1 MIKDRIKS
9 TKEKLSNPQNDY
21 GKRYKITDYI
31 LFFFV
36 FSFIGWI
43 WEVCLVLVQTG
54 KLVNRGVLFG
64 PWLPIYGSGGVLILL
79 LLRKVFKK
87 PVITFFSMTVLCTI
101 IEYFTSWYL
110 EVTRGVRWWDYSNYL
125 VNING
130 RVCLGT
136 IVPFGLL
143 GLFIMYVLNP
153 FFLGQIGK
161 LSEMWLNILFWSL
174 LAIYICDNVISGIVV
189 RAIKTT
195 EKGFGKELDNT
206 EEITNKVKDIL
217 RQKSIL
223 HRRLINAYP
232 KIQAVKFKIKE
243 KKQEIK
249 KYSEEIQNNIEE
261 KSNLIKEQIEQK
273 SNKLKEKIKNE
284 DLKKEDKK

>member
-1 MIKDRIKS
+1 M
-9 TKEKLSNPQNDY
+9 EKI
-21 GKRYKITDYI
+21 YKA
-31 LFFFV
+31 
-36 FSFIGWI
+36 
-43 WEVCLVLVQTG
+43 
-54 KLVNRGVLFG
+54 
-64 PWLPIYGSGGVLILL
+64 
-79 LLRKVFKK
+79 
-87 PVITFFSMTVLCTI
+87 
-101 IEYFTSWYL
+101 
-110 EVTRGVRWWDYSNYL
+110 RWWDYSQKKF
-125 VNING
+125 NING

-189 RAIKTT
+189 SAIKTT

-273 SNKLKEKIKNE
+273 SNELKEEIKNE

>member
-1 MIKDRIKS
+1 
-9 TKEKLSNPQNDY
+9 
-21 GKRYKITDYI
+21 
-31 LFFFV
+31 
-36 FSFIGWI
+36 
-43 WEVCLVLVQTG
+43 
-54 KLVNRGVLFG
+54 
-64 PWLPIYGSGGVLILL
+64 
-79 LLRKVFKK
+79 
-87 PVITFFSMTVLCTI
+87 
-101 IEYFTSWYL
+101 
-110 EVTRGVRWWDYSNYL
+110 
-125 VNING
+125 
-130 RVCLGT
+130 
-136 IVPFGLL
+136 
-143 GLFIMYVLNP
+143 
-153 FFLGQIGK
+153 
-161 LSEMWLNILFWSL
+161 MWLNILFWSL

-273 SNKLKEKIKNE
+273 SNKVKEKIKNE

>member
-87 PVITFFSMTVLCTI
+87 PVITFFSMTVLCTS

-110 EVTRGVRWWDYSNYL
+110 EVTRGVRWWDYSKKKF
-125 VNING
+125 NING
-130 RVCLGT
+130 RICLENLCL
-136 IVPFGLL
+136 FG
-143 GLFIMYVLNP
+143 I
-153 FFLGQIGK
+153 
-161 LSEMWLNILFWSL
+161 
-174 LAIYICDNVISGIVV
+174 A
-189 RAIKTT
+189 
-195 EKGFGKELDNT
+195 
-206 EEITNKVKDIL
+206 
-217 RQKSIL
+217 SIL
-223 HRRLINAYP
+223 IPYDT
-232 KIQAVKFKIKE
+232 VKKTNTID
-243 KKQEIK
+243 K
-249 KYSEEIQNNIEE
+249 KYVSISCQYF
-261 KSNLIKEQIEQK
+261 
-273 SNKLKEKIKNE
+273 
-284 DLKKEDKK
+284 KKTL

>member
-1 MIKDRIKS
+1 MTIFGYDIRMYFLLFMIYAILGWLMEV
-9 TKEKLSNPQNDY
+9 TCKLIQY
-21 GKRYKITDYI
+21 KR
-31 LFFFV
+31 
-36 FSFIGWI
+36 FI
-43 WEVCLVLVQTG
+43 
-54 KLVNRGVLFG
+54 NRGFLIG
-64 PWLPIYGSGGVLILL
+64 PYCPIYGYGALLITILL
-79 LLRKVFKK
+79 HKYTND
-87 PVITFFSMTVLCTI
+87 PIVLFIMAIVVCGTL
-101 IEYFTSWYL
+101 EYLTSYFM
-110 EVTRGVRWWDYSNYL
+110 EKIYKARWWDYSQKKF
-125 VNING
+125 NING

-273 SNKLKEKIKNE
+273 SNKVKEKIKNE